1 MATSTQRTIW
11 TRIIAFG
18 AWLGRLALTLG
29 MATILAAINVYVTL
43 IIIVV
48 SVVIMIFDDNTLQKW
63 FDRCCFSKQTDRDA
77 FDDLTEELT
86 EFHIAIKECF

>member
-1 MATSTQRTIW
+1 MARTLSINP
-11 TRIIAFG
+11 RVA
-18 AWLGRLALTLG
+18 AALA
-29 MATILAAINVYVTL
+29 IINVYATL

-48 SVVIMIFDDNTLQKW
+48 SVVIIIFDDNALQKW